1 VALYFTDDPPERTPT
16 MLRLA
21 VQDINIEP
29 GDSAYSVADSFVLP
43 VDTDLLALQ
52 PHAHYLAH
60 DVKGFATFPDGT
72 TRTLISIPD
81 WDLRWQHVY
90 RFETPVALPKGTTV
104 SMRYVYD
111 NSPQNP
117 RNPSVPPTHIYW
129 GQRSEEEMGDLWL
142 QLQTHSER
150 DRALLRDP
158 VEVKMIATD
167 TVGYEELIRRDP
179 SRTQLR
185 DDVAVLYLALDR
197 PLDAVRHFDAVARL
211 KPQSAPAHF
220 NLATA
225 LTSAGQL
232 DEAMVQYRQALALQP
247 SYALAHNNLGAVLLR
262 LNRPADAAAEF
273 RETIRLDPGNSEAHL
288 NLGSLLR
295 VNTQSAAA
303 IAEFRAAVRAG
314 PDSVSALAA
323 LASMLGTAADASLRS
338 PAEAVRFAERA
349 AELTSR
355 QDASTLDVL
364 AAAYAAAGDFAR
376 ASAVADEALALNP
389 PAALAVGIRTRQ
401 DLYRQGRMYTR

>member
-1 VALYFTDDPPERTPT
+1 
-16 MLRLA
+16 
-21 VQDINIEP
+21 
-29 GDSAYSVADSFVLP
+29 
-43 VDTDLLALQ
+43 
-52 PHAHYLAH
+52 
-60 DVKGFATFPDGT
+60 
-72 TRTLISIPD
+72 
-81 WDLRWQHVY
+81 
-90 RFETPVALPKGTTV
+90 
-104 SMRYVYD
+104 
-111 NSPQNP
+111 
-117 RNPSVPPTHIYW
+117 
-129 GQRSEEEMGDLWL
+129 MGDLWL